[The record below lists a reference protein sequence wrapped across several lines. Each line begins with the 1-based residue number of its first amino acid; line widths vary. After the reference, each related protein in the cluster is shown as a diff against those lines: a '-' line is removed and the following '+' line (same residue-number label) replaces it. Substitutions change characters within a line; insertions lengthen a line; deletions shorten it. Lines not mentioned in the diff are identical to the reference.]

1 MNWDRCSRIKFVH
14 SDLAHTMSERKKTED
29 RNVEQ
34 ISFVSSLV
42 FHALL
47 TGGEQTLTLLDQS
60 NISLCPRTLVRL
72 HQCCERHSLTHFR
85 FIGDEI
91 RLLSIIQAS

>member
-1 MNWDRCSRIKFVH
+1 MDWDRCSRFKFVH
-14 SDLAHTMSERKKTED
+14 SDLAHIKSERKKTEN

-42 FHALL
+42 FHALH

-60 NISLCPRTLVRL
+60 NISLCPKNFGYISVVKDIPWLISVLLVVKFVNC
-72 HQCCERHSLTHFR
+72 QQS
-85 FIGDEI
+85 
-91 RLLSIIQAS
+91 